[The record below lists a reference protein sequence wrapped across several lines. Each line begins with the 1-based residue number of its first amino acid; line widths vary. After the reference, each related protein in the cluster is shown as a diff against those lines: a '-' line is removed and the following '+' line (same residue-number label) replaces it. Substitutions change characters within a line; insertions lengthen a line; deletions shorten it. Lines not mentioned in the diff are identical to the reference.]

1 MNDDHQPEHP
11 GVAKVKAM
19 WDRGEFDKIDKMVR
33 LWTALENIGALGD
46 VLRRFIMWSGVIAM
60 GYFAFS
66 GWLTDWIRSI
76 R

>member
-1 MNDDHQPEHP
+1 MTLPEDEEHP
-11 GVAKVKAM
+11 GVIKVKAM
-19 WDRGEFDKIDKMVR
+19 WDRGEFEKIDKMVK

-46 VLRRFIMWSGVIAM
+46 VLRRFIIWSGVIAM

-66 GWLTDWIRSI
+66 GWLSEWIRSI